1 MSPSV
6 SFKEERK
13 IDDTISS
20 HPVDDFN
27 AAWQIVGQQ
36 YQSAIRVTSALI
48 KLSRAGER
56 PVEIERLATASG
68 RPIDE
73 MLALT
78 RQFLKVN
85 VQERL
90 VHLDLS
96 AAGTSARYHLQ
107 IGRRTI
113 DAGGCAPDI
122 VWMALL
128 AGQPVHAE
136 ATCPATGTHIRVDLT
151 PEGVER
157 MEPPSTVIAVIS
169 PLAPQF
175 QQLSSREEAEA
186 DVCSQQPF
194 FASAEAAADWQTQHP
209 AGHIFPVREFFVWWR
224 RFRMALSVDIP

>member
-1 MSPSV
+1 M
-6 SFKEERK
+6 
-13 IDDTISS
+13 DDTMSS
-20 HPVDDFN
+20 HPVDDFD
-27 AAWQIVGQQ
+27 AAWQTVGQQ
-36 YQSAIRVTSALI
+36 YQPAILVTSAVI
-48 KLSRAGER
+48 KLTGAGER

-68 RPIDE
+68 RPVHE

-85 VQERL
+85 VQDGL

-136 ATCPATGTHIRVDLT
+136 ATCPATGSTIWVDLT
-151 PEGVER
+151 PDGVER

-194 FASAEAAADWQTQHP
+194 FASAEAAADWQAQHP

-224 RFRMALSVDIP
+224 RFLTALSVDIP